1 MIGVVHVSDLANH
14 EIHRGVR
21 LRTTYIL
28 TEKVNPLDEHFM
40 VVRFLSVYKE
50 LYLVNITIWELE
62 G

>member
-21 LRTTYIL
+21 LRITYVL
-28 TEKVNPLDEHFM
+28 TEKVNHLDEYFM
-40 VVRFLSVYKE
+40 AVRFLSAYKE
-50 LYLVNITIWELE
+50 LYLFNITIWELE